1 MEYLATVGKFL
12 LSLLYFLIYGTL
24 CVFGVHKYLLAR
36 TYMRCRGRVP
46 VPASRFE
53 VFPKVTVQLPIYNEM
68 YVVER
73 LIDAVCRIDY
83 PRELLEIQVLDDS
96 TDLTCELAKQK
107 VEFYAEKGYR
117 ISYIHRDKREGYK
130 AGALQNGLKLSDGE
144 FIAIFDADFIP
155 SPDVLRK
162 TIDFFTDPKVGI
174 VQMRWGHVNRDY
186 SMLTCAQA
194 LLLDGH
200 FVIEQASRF
209 HSGFFFNFNG
219 TAGILRRSCIESAG
233 GWQYD
238 TLTEDLDLSYRAQL
252 AGWKLVYLKDTV
264 VDAELPVDMN
274 SFKSQQHR
282 WTKGAIQTGRKL
294 LGRVLASP
302 TLTPRM
308 KLEAALHLLGSS
320 SYLLLMI
327 LIILMPPM
335 AFFWAKVGRD
345 NVILFSLISITSGL
359 MSLVIFYGVTLR
371 EVYNEGW
378 FRRIHHILLAI
389 SLGSGLAVSNSGA
402 VLEALL
408 GKESE
413 FKRTPKFNIKT
424 KTDSWGTTYKLN
436 PKLKTIVLELAVGLM
451 FFAQTL
457 VALKTR
463 HLEWIPFLLI
473 LQTGFFYT
481 GILSLLH
488 SRSHREC
495 DRAKSAYEKAS
506 PKKALL

>member
-1 MEYLATVGKFL
+1 VEYVVIAGKFL
-12 LSLLYFLIYGTL
+12 LSFVYFVIYGTL

-36 TYMRCRGRVP
+36 TYGRCRGSVP

-53 VFPKVTVQLPIYNEM
+53 VLPKVTVQLPIYNEM

-96 TDLTCELAKQK
+96 TDSTREIAKQK
-107 VEFYAEKGYR
+107 AEFYAEKGYR
-117 ISYIHRDKREGYK
+117 ISYIHREGREGYK
-130 AGALQNGLKLSDGE
+130 AGALENGLKLADGE

-155 SPDVLRK
+155 SPDVLK
-162 TIDFFTDPKVGI
+162 KAIDFFTDPKVGI

-186 SMLTCAQA
+186 SMLTSAQA

-200 FVIEQASRF
+200 FVIEQASRY
-209 HSGFFFNFNG
+209 HRGFFFNFNG
-219 TAGILRRSCIESAG
+219 TAGVLRRSCIETSG
-233 GWQYD
+233 GWQHD

-252 AGWKLVYLKDTV
+252 AGWKLVYLKDII

-282 WTKGAIQTGRKL
+282 WTKGAIQTARKL

-302 TLTPRM
+302 TLTPRV

-320 SYLLLMI
+320 SYLLLML

-335 AFFWAKVGRD
+335 ASFWAEVGRD
-345 NVILFSLISITSGL
+345 KVVLFSLISITSGL
-359 MSLVIFYGVTLR
+359 MSLVYFYWVTLK
-371 EVYNEGW
+371 EMYPEGW
-378 FRRIHHILLAI
+378 LRRIHHIPLAI
-389 SLGSGLAVSNSGA
+389 AIGSGLAVSNSGA

-408 GKESE
+408 GKKSE
-413 FKRTPKFNIKT
+413 FKRTPKFNVKT
-424 KTDSWGTTYKLN
+424 RTDTLGTSYRLS
-436 PKLKTIVLELAVGLM
+436 PKLTTIAVELAIGSM

-457 VALKTR
+457 LAIKTQK
-463 HLEWIPFLLI
+463 LEWIPFLLI

-481 GILSLLH
+481 GILSLIH
-488 SRSHREC
+488 SRSPRG
-495 DRAKSAYEKAS
+495 YEHTRS
-506 PKKALL
+506 S